1 VLFCAQNYGRS
12 QRYVSHSNL
21 LALVLSS
28 LRLEALEMKNSNDE
42 QNSDWLLDLK
52 APSLSAQ
59 QVKQR
64 NAYIFKAAN
73 DFSEAVEA
81 DALTARSNLVQA
93 IFDRLQADKDLNWKD
108 HAQLSVG
115 LSDIR
120 TRDGLLRMLHDSP
133 ELRGQFQTHL
143 IREVARTQTEF
154 VAPLAT
160 VYAGIAWLEGH
171 TELTRLAV
179 DHALQND
186 STYSL
191 AQLLDI
197 ALRHNVPP
205 AVWSSSLAAVSFD
218 ACLKGAA

>member
-1 VLFCAQNYGRS
+1 MS
-12 QRYVSHSNL
+12 QSLAMTESTNEQIAEAG
-21 LALVLSS
+21 LALQAPLLST
-28 LRLEALEMKNSNDE
+28 
-42 QNSDWLLDLK
+42 
-52 APSLSAQ
+52 Q
-59 QVKQR
+59 QVKLR
-64 NAYIFKAAN
+64 NAQISKAAAA
-73 DFSEAVEA
+73 FAQAVTK
-81 DALTARSNLVQA
+81 DALLARGELVSK
-93 IFDRLQADKDLNWKD
+93 IFARLQVEKDLTWQE
-108 HAQLSVG
+108 HAQLCVG
-115 LSDIR
+115 LCDIR
-120 TRDGLLRMLHDSP
+120 TRDGLLRMLHDAP
-133 ELRGQFQTHL
+133 ELRGQFQSHL
-143 IREVARTQTEF
+143 IREIARAQAEF

-179 DHALQND
+179 DHALQID

>member
-1 VLFCAQNYGRS
+1 VPKNYGHS
-12 QRYVSHSNL
+12 QHSISHSKCL
-21 LALVLSS
+21 TLDLSFPMS
-28 LRLEALEMKNSNDE
+28 QALEMKNSHDE
-42 QNSDWLLDLK
+42 PNPDSFINLQ

-64 NAYIFKAAN
+64 NTQMTKAATA
-73 DFSEAVEA
+73 FAQAVTN
-81 DALTARSNLVQA
+81 DALSARSELVGK
-93 IFDRLQADKDLNWKD
+93 IFARLQVEKDLTWPE
-108 HAQLSVG
+108 HAQLCVG
-115 LSDIR
+115 LCDIR
-120 TRDGLLRMLHDSP
+120 TRDGLLRMLHDAP
-133 ELRGQFQTHL
+133 ELRGQFQSHL
-143 IREVARTQTEF
+143 IREVARTQDEF

-179 DHALQND
+179 DHALQID
-186 STYSL
+186 ATYSL

-218 ACLKGAA
+218 SCLKGAA

>member
-1 VLFCAQNYGRS
+1 MENTT
-12 QRYVSHSNL
+12 
-21 LALVLSS
+21 
-28 LRLEALEMKNSNDE
+28 DE
-42 QNSDWLLDLK
+42 QTAESLLDPQ
-52 APSLSAQ
+52 APSLSAK

-64 NAYIFKAAN
+64 NTQITKAAKE
-73 DFSEAVEA
+73 FAEAIAV
-81 DALTARSNLVQA
+81 DAFAARGDHVTK
-93 IFDRLQADKDLNWKD
+93 IFERLQNEADLNWQE

-115 LSDIR
+115 LCDIR

-143 IREVARTQTEF
+143 IREVVRSQQEF

-160 VYAGIAWLEGH
+160 VYAGIAWLEGQ
-171 TELTRLAV
+171 TQVTRMAI
-179 DHALQND
+179 DHALEVD
-186 STYSL
+186 SSYSL

-205 AVWSSSLAAVSFD
+205 TVWSSSLAAVGFD

>member
-1 VLFCAQNYGRS
+1 MS
-12 QRYVSHSNL
+12 QSLAMTESTNEQIAEAG
-21 LALVLSS
+21 LAL
-28 LRLEALEMKNSNDE
+28 
-42 QNSDWLLDLK
+42 Q
-52 APSLSAQ
+52 APLLSAQ
-59 QVKQR
+59 QVKLR
-64 NAYIFKAAN
+64 NAQISKAAAA
-73 DFSEAVEA
+73 FAEAVTK
-81 DALTARSNLVQA
+81 DALTARGELVSK
-93 IFDRLQADKDLNWKD
+93 IFARLQVEKDLTWQE

-115 LSDIR
+115 LCDIR
-120 TRDGLLRMLHDSP
+120 TRDGLLRMLHDAP
-133 ELRGQFQTHL
+133 ELRGQFQSHL
-143 IREVARTQTEF
+143 IREIARTQTEF

-179 DHALQND
+179 DHALQID